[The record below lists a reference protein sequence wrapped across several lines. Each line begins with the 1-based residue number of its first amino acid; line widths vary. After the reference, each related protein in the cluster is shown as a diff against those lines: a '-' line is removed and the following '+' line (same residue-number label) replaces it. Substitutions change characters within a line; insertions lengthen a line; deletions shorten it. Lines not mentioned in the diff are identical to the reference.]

1 MESKQTIRQARCAGR
16 CGSSIKQRNDADVLF
31 GPPEAGFFYA
41 MATLVFLSDA
51 PHRIAK
57 PTLP

>member
-1 MESKQTIRQARCAGR
+1 VGHL
-16 CGSSIKQRNDADVLF
+16 SSNATTLMVYF